1 MPTSNQIANK
11 ILRGQLFQANLSK
24 GYAQQEKVGNFFS
37 NWDYS
42 VFISTLVQGL
52 QFQLS
57 ISDFTS
63 ATTLNIYNKL
73 SGELGAKY
81 IDGAALDPNAQ
92 LPNTT
97 IINNGGFIGTNVVRD
112 IITFTNANPVQLLN
126 YNNTYKQLYGN
137 NLITLD
143 IFLTGYTE
151 DEQTPPKIIYAVS
164 NDPTTDIVSITW
176 DYPAGILVSG
186 YILIAGVMPISGT
199 PAAGGG
205 GSIPF
210 TFTDANLLQD
220 GNGSWYLPLVLP
232 TGKSPVFTNV
242 NGVSLAT
249 TYDTTFSPARLYGF
263 ANNSTQTIIVSV
275 I

>member
-1 MPTSNQIANK
+1 MPTSLQIANK

-57 ISDFTS
+57 ISDFNS

-81 IDGAALDPNAQ
+81 IVGAALDPNAQ

-97 IINNGGFIGTNVVRD
+97 VINNNGFVGTNVVRG
-112 IITFTNANPVQLLN
+112 IILFTNVNPVQLLN
-126 YNNTYKQLYGN
+126 YNTTYKQLYGN

-151 DEQTPPKIIYAVS
+151 DEQTPPTILYAIS
-164 NDPTTDIVSITW
+164 NDPTSDIVSITW
-176 DYPAGILVSG
+176 AYPIPVSG
-186 YILIAGVMPISGT
+186 YIQIAGVVPISGT
-199 PAAGGG
+199 PATGGG
-205 GSIPF
+205 GSVPF
-210 TFTDANLLQD
+210 TFTNANLLPD
-220 GNGSWYLPLVLP
+220 GNGGFYLPMMLP
-232 TGKSPVFTNV
+232 IGKRPSYTESNNVEIKANYDNNYSP
-242 NGVSLAT
+242 G
-249 TYDTTFSPARLYGF
+249 RLYGF
-263 ANNSTQTIIVSV
+263 ANNLTQTITVLV